1 MNNDIPKLIEISEYL
16 KETDITILL
25 HNMKKMLDN
34 GNYVLTV
41 MGQFSAGKSTLIN
54 ELVGKKVL
62 PVNKTETT
70 AVVTYLRYGAE
81 ERAELVYSD
90 GTIIPC
96 SIEETMQLEQN
107 KQERRAKSREQKL
120 TEADSN
126 RKTSFP
132 KVLRLPLL

>member
-16 KETDITILL
+16 KETDITFLL

-54 ELVGKKVL
+54 ELIGKKVL

-70 AVVTYLRYGAE
+70 ANGLKPILLR
-81 ERAELVYSD
+81 
-90 GTIIPC
+90 
-96 SIEETMQLEQN
+96 
-107 KQERRAKSREQKL
+107 
-120 TEADSN
+120 
-126 RKTSFP
+126 TS
-132 KVLRLPLL
+132 KNA